1 MTSDPYKVLG
11 VSPNA
16 SDDEIQKAY
25 RRLVKKYH
33 PDVNPGDEN
42 AEKKM
47 REINAAY
54 DQIRN
59 IREGKASYGG
69 QNGNPY
75 GNPYGNAGNGGGYYG
90 GFSWEDIF
98 GSGFGGYSQ
107 QQEATT
113 ELTAARNYINA
124 GHYREALNVL
134 NSVDSSQRNARW
146 YYFHALANYGIG
158 NRIEAMS
165 DAEQAVRM
173 EPDNFEYKQLLSR
186 MKNGGATYQQYG
198 GGSPIVCGTS
208 NICLDL
214 CIANML
220 CGMCCR
226 PC

>member
-1 MTSDPYKVLG
+1 MTEDPYKVLG
-11 VSPNA
+11 VPPTA

-25 RRLVKKYH
+25 RKMVKKYH

-59 IREGKASYGG
+59 IREGKTTFGGQTGGQSSGGYGG
-69 QNGNPY
+69 S
-75 GNPYGNAGNGGGYYG
+75 GGGYYG

-98 GSGFGGYSQ
+98 GSGFEGYGQ
-107 QQEATT
+107 AQQEATT
-113 ELTAARNYINA
+113 ELTAARNYINSA
-124 GHYREALNVL
+124 HYREALNVL
-134 NSVDSSQRNARW
+134 NSVDISQRGARW
-146 YYFHALANYGIG
+146 YYFHALANYGLG

-165 DAEQAVRM
+165 DAEQAARM
-173 EPDNFEYKQLLSR
+173 EPNNMEYQQLLSR
-186 MKNGGATYQQYG
+186 LKSGGATYQQYG
-198 GGSPIVCGTS
+198 GGSPVVCGTS
-208 NICLDL
+208 NICVDL